1 MERSPIQKKEQGMPW
16 TYNQT
21 TGSLRDPQGQVVA
34 EDGYSGAGQARNNST
49 MEQMSNVGPIPRGR
63 YRIGNARHSVHTG
76 AVSMDLRPQTGTNTF
91 GRSAFLI
98 HGDNISHTASN
109 GCIIL
114 RRNIREQIN
123 SSTDREIV
131 VQ

>member
-1 MERSPIQKKEQGMPW
+1 MPW

-21 TGSLRDPQGQVVA
+21 TGSLRDPQGQLVA
-34 EDGYSGAGQARNNST
+34 NDGYSGAGQGRNNRAMEHARNT
-49 MEQMSNVGPIPRGR
+49 GPIPRGR
-63 YRIGNARHSVHTG
+63 YRIGNARHSTHTG
-76 AVSMDLRPQTGTNTF
+76 PVSMNLAPQTGTTTF
-91 GRSAFLI
+91 GRSAFMI

-114 RRNIREQIN
+114 RRPIREQIN
-123 SSTDREIV
+123 SSTDRELV

>member
-1 MERSPIQKKEQGMPW
+1 MPW

-21 TGSLRDPQGQVVA
+21 TGSLRDPQGQAVA
-34 EDGYSGAGQARNNST
+34 SNGYSGNGQGRNNSA
-49 MEQMSNVGPIPRGR
+49 MEQTPNVGPIPRGR
-63 YRIGNARHSVHTG
+63 YRIGHARHSTHTG
-76 AVSMDLRPQTGTNTF
+76 PVSTDLTPQTGTNTF

-114 RRNIREQIN
+114 PRSVREQIN